1 MRRTRALRYLA
12 WMGAERLA
20 VGLLMV
26 SMGAC
31 GGREAQR
38 DVELPMPPAPTSE
51 TPQQRRVA
59 VTAST
64 EAQAPKLT
72 PPNPRA
78 AEAEALFEEG
88 RNLMNSGQIAPA
100 CEKFEASAA
109 IDIAIGTL
117 LNLANCREMTG
128 DHKAACDNYRKA
140 ELLSTPGDARASFIE
155 TRARSL
161 GCPP

>member
-1 MRRTRALRYLA
+1 MKTRPAATALHVF
-12 WMGAERLA
+12 GALT
-20 VGLLMV
+20 VLI
-26 SMGAC
+26 GAC
-31 GGREAQR
+31 GGREPQR
-38 DVELPMPPAPTSE
+38 DVELPVPPAPT
-51 TPQQRRVA
+51 
-59 VTAST
+59 T
-64 EAQAPKLT
+64 EAPPKRHTAATTSAEAPAPKLT

-78 AEAEALFEEG
+78 AEAEALFEDG
-88 RNLMNSGQIAPA
+88 RNLMNAGQILPA

-128 DHKAACDNYRKA
+128 DTKAACENYRKA
-140 ELLSTPGDARASFIE
+140 ALMSTPGDARASFIE